1 MSLRALSDAT
11 GLDRGY
17 LSRLERGLVRKPA
30 PERVARIARFLAV
43 SPESIDIDSPGDA
56 VTAPTISKARRPRV
70 DDIRPNL
77 PNPASVEGEL
87 FLYTP
92 AETAQ
97 WVPLSPREVRE
108 RAYRRELDHVNS
120 GRQIWFT
127 GLHIRAALKAL
138 TIPASVPTQ
147 RKSA

>member
-1 MSLRALSDAT
+1 MSIRELSNAT

-17 LSRLERGLVRKPA
+17 LSRLERGLVRHPA
-30 PERVARIARFLAV
+30 NERMARIANALAV
-43 SPESIDIDSPGDA
+43 SPSDIDIPGDA
-56 VTAPTISKARRPRV
+56 VTAPTVKKARRPRV

-108 RAYRRELDHVNS
+108 RADRRELDHVNS

-127 GLHIRAALKAL
+127 GLHIRAALQKL
-138 TIPASVPTQ
+138 TRPASVPKQ